1 MKTIAIANQKGGVG
15 KTTTALAISQSLAAR
30 GYSVLL
36 VDADTQG
43 NASASLG
50 AGGAKPNIEDVLSG
64 SSSVAQ
70 AVRNA
75 GGVHVLPASRSLA
88 LKKDALAIDALKDS
102 LQEVQEAYDF
112 CIIDTPPELG
122 TLPLTALTAADYVL
136 IPVQPD
142 IYSLNALEQMQE
154 TVTTVQAMT
163 NPGLKVLGAVF
174 TSYNPRTILAREISA
189 EFDSVAQDM
198 GGVLFKAGV
207 RRQQAAAD
215 AATLRKPLR
224 EYAPKA
230 GITKDYEALTDELLE
245 RL

>member
-15 KTTTALAISQSLAAR
+15 KTTTALAIAQSLAAR
-30 GYSVLL
+30 GERVLL

-43 NASASLG
+43 NASATVG
-50 AGGAKPNIEDVLSG
+50 TGGAKPNIEDVLSG
-64 SSSVAQ
+64 ATSIKSAIVEAE
-70 AVRNA
+70 
-75 GGVHVLPASRSLA
+75 GVHSLPASRSLA
-88 LKKDALAIDALKDS
+88 LMKEGLSINAIKNS
-102 LQEVQEAYDF
+102 LQEVQGLYDF

-122 TLPLTALTAADYVL
+122 TLPLVALTAADYVL

-142 IYSLNALEQMQE
+142 MYSLNALEQMKE
-154 TVTTVQAMT
+154 TVETVQAKT

-189 EFDSVAQDM
+189 EFDSVARSM
-198 GGVLFKAGV
+198 GGVLFKSGV

-230 GITKDYEALTDELLE
+230 GITKDYEALVDELLE